1 MRLTVSWNGE
11 HICVYYDNGTLW
23 LGSVDQRY
31 CVAALAGGGH
41 KEIAWCSDEAVV
53 VFSRE
58 TASMTIV
65 TVDGDTETF
74 YFADFINFVQEID
87 GVRVFSLSGQEFVQ
101 QVPQCLIDTFSIGS
115 VSPGSL
121 LRLAAEEFFAKSHKS
136 DEYLRMIE
144 GDDKM
149 DQAVADCIQCAGT
162 RSMC

>member
-1 MRLTVSWNGE
+1 MYFDSGLV
-11 HICVYYDNGTLW
+11 W
-23 LGSVDQRY
+23 LGGVDHRH
-31 CVAALAGGGH
+31 CAAALAGGGP
-41 KEIAWCSDEAVV
+41 KEIAWVGDEAVI

-65 TVDGDTETF
+65 TVDGDVEDVF
-74 YFADFINFVQEID
+74 FLGFINLVQELD

-115 VSPGSL
+115 LSPGSL
-121 LRLAAEEFFAKSHKS
+121 LRMAAEQFFCKSHKS

-149 DQAVADCIQCAGT
+149 DRAVADCIQCAG
-162 RSMC
+162 